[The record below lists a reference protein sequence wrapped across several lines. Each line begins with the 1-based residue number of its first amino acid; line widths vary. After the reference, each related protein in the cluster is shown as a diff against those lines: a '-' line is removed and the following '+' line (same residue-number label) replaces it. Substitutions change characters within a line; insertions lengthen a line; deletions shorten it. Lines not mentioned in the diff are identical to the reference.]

1 MVNITSIYV
10 KNEISLLSEKLQNEW
25 KDICR
30 YYSTKSDEQIF
41 QDFKKRWENFQGS
54 TIKEFTNMSNSVY
67 IEWKYWKCINGYLT
81 EFGDKSL
88 TNVWNEFKTDYGLYT
103 LESNEMFQEMDQI
116 KMSNRMYNEWH
127 MKSNFD
133 FPHIYE
139 EEEQETDYYLKSKA
153 QLWEEFKK
161 VWEIDI
167 ENYNEDKYKEMI
179 DFINEIKSNDLHDQQ
194 FYKYRE
200 NANYHSFD
208 SYSIF
213 EQFDI
218 CQYYY
223 SRS

>member
-1 MVNITSIYV
+1 
-10 KNEISLLSEKLQNEW
+10 
-25 KDICR
+25 
-30 YYSTKSDEQIF
+30 
-41 QDFKKRWENFQGS
+41 
-54 TIKEFTNMSNSVY
+54 
-67 IEWKYWKCINGYLT
+67 
-81 EFGDKSL
+81 
-88 TNVWNEFKTDYGLYT
+88 
-103 LESNEMFQEMDQI
+103 MFQEMDQI

-139 EEEQETDYYLKSKA
+139 EEEQETDYYLKSKVE
-153 QLWEEFKK
+153 LWKEFKE

-167 ENYNEDKYKEMI
+167 ENYNEDKYKEMA
-179 DFINEIKSNDLHDQQ
+179 DFINEIKSNDHDQQ
-194 FYKYRE
+194 FYYYRE